1 VIAPTTQRNR
11 GTVPLAAALLVIQGL
26 AGGLVP
32 LVHASERL
40 SAPAHVEAR
49 HDAGCLA
56 LHDELRCALCHYA
69 SSRVQ
74 PQQAR
79 RFDPTAAHSE
89 RPVAAPAVAPAP
101 RLARLTSPPRA
112 PPSSRL

>member
-1 VIAPTTQRNR
+1 MIAPTTQRRR

-40 SAPAHVEAR
+40 SAPAHIEAR

-69 SSRVQ
+69 NSRVQ

-79 RFDPTAAHSE
+79 TFAPTAAHPE
-89 RPVAAPAVAPAP
+89 RTVTPPAVAPAARFT
-101 RLARLTSPPRA
+101 RLSSPPRA

>member
-1 VIAPTTQRNR
+1 VIALTTLRSR
-11 GTVPLAAALLVIQGL
+11 WTAPLAVVLLIIQGL
-26 AGGLVP
+26 AGGAVALA
-32 LVHASERL
+32 HASERF

-79 RFDPTAAHSE
+79 TFAPTAAHPD
-89 RPVAAPAVAPAP
+89 RTVTPPAVAPVP
-101 RLARLTSPPRA
+101 RFARLSSPPRA

>member
-1 VIAPTTQRNR
+1 MIAPTTRRSR
-11 GTVPLAAALLVIQGL
+11 GTVAIAAALLVIQGL
-26 AGGLVP
+26 AGGVVP
-32 LVHASERL
+32 LVHASERF

-69 SSRVQ
+69 GSRVQ
-74 PQQAR
+74 PQQVRTFA
-79 RFDPTAAHSE
+79 PTAAHPD
-89 RPVAAPAVAPAP
+89 RTVTPPAVAPTP
-101 RLARLTSPPRA
+101 RFARLTSPPRA

>member
-49 HDAGCLA
+49 
-56 LHDELRCALCHYA
+56 LRCALCHYA

>member
-1 VIAPTTQRNR
+1 VIAPTTRRTR
-11 GTVPLAAALLVIQGL
+11 GTIPLAALLVVIQGL

-79 RFDPTAAHSE
+79 TFTPTAAQAD
-89 RPVAAPAVAPAP
+89 RRVPPPAVAPLPRFAP
-101 RLARLTSPPRA
+101 LTSPPRA